1 MDNLNR
7 DEVLF
12 QVKRLYAL
20 YELTLSEANSEKQ
33 NTEANYAF
41 TRLLTKLEEE
51 FNSPLSDYIF
61 EEDDTIES
69 CTEKILNPP
78 VYSEEECFSEDE
90 RFDDLDENV
99 SFKNLII
106 MNMNWLS
113 KKIMKIF
120 GRR

>member
-1 MDNLNR
+1 MKNLNR

-20 YELTLSEANSEKQ
+20 YELTLSELNSEEQ

-51 FNSPLSDYIF
+51 YNSPLSDYIF
-61 EEDDTIES
+61 EEGDTIEC

-78 VYSEEECFSEDE
+78 EYSEKEY
-90 RFDDLDENV
+90 FDDELFDDYDVENI
-99 SFKNLII
+99 SFKSLIVTNLK
-106 MNMNWLS
+106 WLV
-113 KKIMKIF
+113 KRVMKLF

>member
-1 MDNLNR
+1 MAEFTR

-20 YELTLSEANSEKQ
+20 YDLTLSESNTEQQ

-51 FNSPLSDYIF
+51 YKSPLSDYIF

-78 VYSEEECFSEDE
+78 EYSEEEYFEDE
-90 RFDDLDENV
+90 LFDEYDEENI
-99 SFKNLII
+99 SFKSLII
-106 MNMNWLS
+106 MNVKWLA
-113 KKIMKIF
+113 KRVMKIF